1 MRLLSDFTHLQ
12 PYSPWCFRTL
22 FLCLHTL
29 VTRFQ
34 LVYAFVIRA
43 LAVRFLLLY
52 AHVVR
57 VTSHAGN
64 HIIPGVC
71 VRCPCDF
78 TCWQSDVHGVCIR
91 CPTRIPLVYAY
102 TVYASQAGNHIS
114 SGKCVHCLCWQP
126 DSPWFMR
133 TLFIWLHTLQPDIPM
148 CNLHP
153 QTFLSH
159 IIEVRQMCL
168 LRIWFS
174 LPAVAQSLCVV
185 DDFGN
190 LV

>member
-1 MRLLSDFTHLQ
+1 MYPYAVRMRTYAGNQITTGVCVCYPTSHTCNNIPPDVFVRC
-12 PYSPWCFRTL
+12 S

-29 VTRFQ
+29 VTIFQ

-133 TLFIWLHTLQPDIPM
+133 TLFI
-148 CNLHP
+148 
-153 QTFLSH
+153 
-159 IIEVRQMCL
+159 
-168 LRIWFS
+168 
-174 LPAVAQSLCVV
+174 
-185 DDFGN
+185 
-190 LV
+190 